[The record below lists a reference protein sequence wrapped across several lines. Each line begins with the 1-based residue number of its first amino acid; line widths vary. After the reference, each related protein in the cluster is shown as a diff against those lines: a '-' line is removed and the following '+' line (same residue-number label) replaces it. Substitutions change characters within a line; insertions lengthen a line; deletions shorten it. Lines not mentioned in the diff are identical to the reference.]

1 MTRYCG
7 RDFSKQ
13 ELGLIRQLIS
23 ENPSATRAVLSR
35 LTCQALDWYKIDG
48 GLKEMSCRV
57 AMLRM
62 QDNGLIKLPAPRHR
76 HCPANNVQFT
86 CATAP
91 KPEIN
96 KPVDALPCVQLR
108 IVMGRQ
114 QSRLWNEYIHRYHYL
129 GYKPLPGAQLR
140 YFVLSENNIIALLG
154 FGASAWQCAPRDK
167 YIGWTHDQRKKK
179 LQYIV
184 NNARFLILPW
194 VKCKN
199 LASKILSL
207 TSHRLS
213 RDWQGHYGYQP
224 VLLETFVERDRF
236 AGTSYKAANWV
247 LVGQTK
253 GRGKLGPAGKIS
265 VPIKDLWLYPLERN
279 FRHILT
285 S

>member
-13 ELGLIRQLIS
+13 ELDLIRQLIS

-91 KPEIN
+91 KPGIN
-96 KPVDALPCVQLR
+96 KPVHALSGVQLR

-140 YFVLSENNIIALLG
+140 YFVISENNIIALLG

-213 RDWQGHYGYQP
+213 RDWQDHYGYQP

-253 GRGKLGPAGKIS
+253 GRGKLGPAKKIS

>member
-13 ELGLIRQLIS
+13 ELVLIRQLIS

-35 LTCQALDWYKIDG
+35 LTCQALHWYKIDG

-62 QDNGLIKLPAPRHR
+62 QDDGLIKLPAPRHR
-76 HCPANNVQFT
+76 YCPANNVQFT
-86 CATAP
+86 SATAS
-91 KPEIN
+91 KPAIN
-96 KPVDALPCVQLR
+96 KPVHALACVQLR

-140 YFVLSENNIIALLG
+140 YFVISENNIIALLG

-236 AGTSYKAANWV
+236 AGTCYKAANWV

>member
-13 ELGLIRQLIS
+13 ELVLIRQLIS

-62 QDNGLIKLPAPRHR
+62 QDDGLIKLPAPRHR
-76 HCPANNVQFT
+76 YCPANNVQFT
-86 CATAP
+86 SATAP
-91 KPEIN
+91 KPAIN
-96 KPVDALPCVQLR
+96 KPVHALACVQLR

-140 YFVLSENNIIALLG
+140 YFVISENNIIALLG

-207 TSHRLS
+207 TSDRLS

-236 AGTSYKAANWV
+236 AGTCYKAANWV

-265 VPIKDLWLYPLERN
+265 APIKDLWLYPLERN